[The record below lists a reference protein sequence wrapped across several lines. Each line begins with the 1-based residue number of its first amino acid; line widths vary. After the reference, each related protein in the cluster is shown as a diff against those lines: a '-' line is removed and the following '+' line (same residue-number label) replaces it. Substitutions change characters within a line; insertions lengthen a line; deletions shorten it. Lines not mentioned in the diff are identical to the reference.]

1 MKFVGATKANL
12 VEQLSASGYAT
23 AGQLAAISGGRGFW
37 SRAGGSSSSFSGGS
51 GKEEVVGAGMEAG
64 VGSAGGW
71 NFEAHAGR
79 TVDPTQT
86 AGGESSSRRVGGRHT
101 PSACRVSD

>member
-23 AGQLAAISGGRGFW
+23 AGQLAAI
-37 SRAGGSSSSFSGGS
+37 SGGS